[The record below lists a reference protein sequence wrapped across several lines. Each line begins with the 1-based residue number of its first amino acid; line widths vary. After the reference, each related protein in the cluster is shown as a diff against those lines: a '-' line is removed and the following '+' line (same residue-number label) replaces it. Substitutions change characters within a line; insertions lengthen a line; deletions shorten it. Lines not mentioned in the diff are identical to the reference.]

1 MSVPVKVGVHYSCF
15 FGLVGPVEGLEY
27 VSADELV
34 VAVDVEDDRVVGAV
48 VEGGEVEVGEGGE
61 PQQVFDVGVA
71 LLVDGVEGEVVAVER
86 VAAVGGGVVD
96 DDHPVVGVVLRE
108 DGVEVVLNAEVGVV
122 VKDGRQNA
130 HRQLFLYLRQLELAL
145 QPQPLP
151 PVLLNA
157 ILQLLL
163 AADQV
168 VLGEEETRVAGL
180 RVDEADPL
188 LHELDSLRPGLLV
201 LVQNILDSS

>member
-1 MSVPVKVGVHYSCF
+1 MKA
-15 FGLVGPVEGLEY
+15 EE
-27 VSADELV
+27 A
-34 VAVDVEDDRVVGAV
+34 AVD
-48 VEGGEVEVGEGGE
+48 
-61 PQQVFDVGVA
+61 F
-71 LLVDGVEGEVVAVER
+71 
-86 VAAVGGGVVD
+86 VAAVSGGVVH

-108 DGVEVVLNAEVGVV
+108 DGVQVVLNAEVGVV
-122 VKDGRQNA
+122 VKAGHQNA

-180 RVDEADPL
+180 RVDEAGPL
-188 LHELDSLRPGLLV
+188 LHELDSLLPGLLI